1 MSPKRKVVVARE
13 HLTKARQEADG
24 GDLRDAVQWS
34 FAALEAA
41 IDALAAPQGI
51 AIDEQHWKRTS
62 AAGELHVRGIL
73 PKDLS
78 ELHRELNH
86 LRKGVFY
93 AELWMSRLLA
103 DRERAA
109 RHQSIELAAI
119 TLPWSRAAA
128 RWGPRHWSSPAPPRA
143 AGAPR

>member
-13 HLTKARQEADG
+13 HQTKARQEAGD
-24 GDLRDAVQWS
+24 GDLRDAVQWA

-41 IDALAAPQGI
+41 IDALAEPQGI
-51 AIDEQHWKRTS
+51 AIDEKHWKRTE
-62 AAGELHVRGIL
+62 AAKELHERGVL

-93 AELWMSRLLA
+93 EGDDLDADEIAIEDTLVEIDRAVAIAEQG
-103 DRERAA
+103 DD
-109 RHQSIELAAI
+109 
-119 TLPWSRAAA
+119 
-128 RWGPRHWSSPAPPRA
+128 A
-143 AGAPR
+143 AGGEEAS